1 MKKIVMLLP
10 LLQIMLCNCTTKE
23 HQLTQR
29 DIAKHHYRALE
40 TPIAVTECNGVKT
53 TIYRQSMPQY
63 EQKDEPTVAT
73 VKQAGAVLTSPVG
86 IIGGGALLL
95 SQVEGNTTDSNNET
109 TVNTTT
115 EMIIPEEEE

>member
-1 MKKIVMLLP
+1 MKKIILGVVLAGS
-10 LLQIMLCNCTTKE
+10 LCSCTTKE
-23 HQLTQR
+23 HQVTQR
-29 DIAKHHYRALE
+29 DIAKYHYQALE

-109 TVNTTT
+109 TVNTKTNCRDDGGR
-115 EMIIPEEEE
+115 